1 MRKKKHQRTAPPTIQ
16 GSDLLHTF
24 FVREGQWFYETIFC
38 WRPDSIIDMVDI
50 KDTGWL
56 SSPMDSPNETR
67 FMNVEP
73 TNVHQPTSFTGHP
86 CRWSGK
92 LQGLSA
98 ISSVTSTLTRWEVE
112 TTRSEGIFLR
122 KGDINGPSSQKIC
135 LSKVF
140 GVLLMTVMSIL
151 H

>member
-98 ISSVTSTLTRWEVE
+98 ISSVTSTLTRWE
-112 TTRSEGIFLR
+112 R
-122 KGDINGPSSQKIC
+122 NAWGPKVYFWGRATQMALPHQKNC
-135 LSKVF
+135 LSKLF
-140 GVLLMTVMSIL
+140 RVLLMTVMSTL